1 MPKQVAGPDRQKF
14 GSKSL
19 LAIVLAL
26 TSLAA
31 HAEPSSAI
39 SRADR
44 AAILDLLRDSLQRRV
59 GPKVEFIVTDLRGRD
74 GWAFVQAEPQRPG
87 GRPIDGRTFFPS
99 EWEYM
104 DGLTTTALLQKRAAR
119 WRILKMKIG
128 ATDAWYC
135 GHALRQQFD
144 PCRR

>member
-1 MPKQVAGPDRQKF
+1 MPKQVAGRDRPNLR
-14 GSKSL
+14 SKSL
-19 LAIVLAL
+19 SAIVLAS

-39 SRADR
+39 SQADR
-44 AAILDLLRDSLQRRV
+44 AAILDLLRDRLQRRV

-87 GRPIDGRTFFPS
+87 GKPIDGRSFFPS

-104 DGLTTTALLQKRAAR
+104 DGLTTTALLQKRGPH
-119 WRILKMKIG
+119 WRILEMKIG

-144 PCRR
+144 PCR

>member
-1 MPKQVAGPDRQKF
+1 MPKQVAGPDRPKLR
-14 GSKSL
+14 SKSL
-19 LAIVLAL
+19 LAIVFAS

-44 AAILDLLRDSLQRRV
+44 AAILDQLRERLQRRV

-87 GRPIDGRTFFPS
+87 GKIIDGRPFFPS

-104 DGLTTTALLQKRAAR
+104 DGLTTTALLQKRRHR
-119 WRILKMKIG
+119 WRIVEMKIG

-135 GHALRQQFD
+135 GHVSRQQFD
-144 PCRR
+144 PCTR